1 MKIVN
6 SLFKQKNCPVCGSQ
20 AFKIISHAT
29 YPKNINKDE
38 LMDMYSSSSDHI
50 LMDQLVECSNC
61 SMKYINPQVIDDI
74 IFKSYEDAVDP
85 TFIKQNLLRIAT
97 FKRNLKKISYRLKIT
112 PSSNIKVLDIG
123 CAGGAFPYA
132 ANELGFSVIGVEPS
146 LWLANKAK
154 EEYNLDIRPGS
165 LKSQDFQS
173 NTFNI
178 ITLWDVIEHLTDP
191 VDVLEDIQ
199 KVLKKNGLVII
210 NYPNYNSL
218 ARFLLR
224 KKWPFF
230 LSVHLS
236 YFTPKTIK
244 ILMDKNNFEV
254 LSSRPYWQTL
264 ELEYILERA
273 SAYFKFFKILTK
285 IIKFLGLEKF
295 PIRYNM
301 GQTLVVARK
310 KS

>member
-1 MKIVN
+1 MN
-6 SLFKQKNCPVCGSQ
+6 PLFEYKNCPICDSQ
-20 AFKIISHAT
+20 SYKVISNAT
-29 YPKNINKDE
+29 YPKNINKND

-50 LMDQLVECSNC
+50 LMDQLVECEEC
-61 SMKYINPQVIDDI
+61 SLKYINPQVSDEI

-85 TFIKQNLLRIAT
+85 TFIEQNLLRIAT
-97 FKRNLKKISYRLKIT
+97 FKRNLLNLCRSLKVT
-112 PSSNIKVLDIG
+112 PSSNQVVLDIG
-123 CAGGAFPYA
+123 CAGGAFPVA
-132 ANELGFSVIGVEPS
+132 ANELGFSVVGVEPS
-146 LWLANKAK
+146 LWLAKQAKA
-154 EEYNLDIRPGS
+154 EYNLDIRSGS
-165 LKSQDFQS
+165 LKSQNFSKNSFDMV
-173 NTFNI
+173 
-178 ITLWDVIEHLTDP
+178 TLWDVIEHLTDP
-191 VDVLEDIQ
+191 SDVLVDTQ
-199 KVLKKNGLVII
+199 HVLKKNGLMVV

-236 YFTPKTIK
+236 YFTPKTIRR
-244 ILMDKNNFEV
+244 LLDQHNFEV

-264 ELEYILERA
+264 ELKYILERA
-273 SAYFKFFKILTK
+273 SSYFKIFKILA
-285 IIKFLGLEKF
+285 IFVKFIGLEKM